1 MEAKK
6 LAAAKFVI
14 QRFLATVFADEISE
28 DLYKAMKTDDFLRNL
43 KEVAFSLYTKE
54 LARGAKVLF
63 EFMDGAG
70 VDTHKTL
77 RFEYADLFLN
87 AGENPVL
94 PYESFY
100 LDREPTLYG
109 EPVFQMREILRKQAL
124 HKDPAYREPED
135 HIAVEFDFLA
145 EMNRREAAGDHSV
158 ANVRSDFG
166 RRHMAWRTEFCAVLH
181 SADKSGFYKALAEFT
196 LGYLFVAHLA
206 SLPPETVF
214 PSNPAADL
222 ASMANVLKMLPL
234 AKESF
239 LLQPGTIDPDPARTI
254 PTHCYACGALC
265 GMTAKTKDGIL
276 MSTSGLQ
283 GDIKGGGRLCIKGG
297 NAKNHVYSAYRLKS
311 PLIREDGRFRKASW
325 EEALDKVVDDFK
337 QHDPTKIGYMRG
349 NDFANWVHEGL
360 FDHLG
365 CPKTTHRPMCDN
377 ANRMSNEH
385 NLSDKRPWINYQEAD
400 YILHFGMNEVAT
412 SYGQRKTAQLK
423 AAVDRGAKLVVLDP
437 RRSETAALATEWIPI
452 KPSTDAAVALAMCHV
467 IIKNGLY
474 DKAFVAN
481 WTTGFEEFKQR
492 VMGEDDDLPKTPRWA
507 SSISGVP
514 AETIERIAL
523 EFAKAR
529 AKGAMSWTG
538 LAQVPNGMYA
548 TAALQALNGLCG
560 TFDAPGG
567 PSLPFKRKLK
577 PAWGE
582 GQEKP
587 PKGQAPKLDKLRMWA
602 GWAPAYLLDD
612 VESGKLEGMICY
624 FGDPVLSWG
633 NQAAIT
639 EAIEKMQF
647 KVCIDAFMCNT
658 ALLCDVVL
666 PDSTWL
672 EQSQIKPD
680 WLYEAQISYWAEVV
694 EPLYESRPMYWIT
707 LELARRLG
715 LERYFPW
722 RHIED
727 AFENQL
733 RGLPCTLDQ
742 LKEKGYVITDKAEYY
757 KYRKWGSL
765 NPPEGYG
772 SSGNTKTG
780 KYNFL
785 NVVAQEK
792 GVDPLPNHHDGPPD
806 LATDATYPFL
816 FGNFRILEHEHSST
830 FNDFGLMK
838 TRGTNTLWINKMD
851 AHDLNIAE
859 GDLVKLKS
867 PWGEIAIKAHPT
879 WDIMP
884 GILGSPGGYGH
895 KRGLEGDPKFPHFGG
910 QNPPGI
916 QKPNMT
922 EDMGGTP
929 LLKYIKTRIE
939 KMMPSSGG

>member
-43 KEVAFSLYTKE
+43 KEVAFSLYNKE

-181 SADKSGFYKALAEFT
+181 SADQSGFYKALAEFT

-239 LLQPGTIDPDPARTI
+239 LLRPGTIDPVPARTI

-412 SYGQRKTAQLK
+412 SYGQRKTAQLRRPST
-423 AAVDRGAKLVVLDP
+423 AAPNWLSWTRGAPKRQPWQPSGFPSNRPPTLPWPWPCATSSSKTDSTTKRSLPTGPPASRNSNSGSWAKTTIFPKRRAGRPASAACQP
-437 RRSETAALATEWIPI
+437 R
-452 KPSTDAAVALAMCHV
+452 PS
-467 IIKNGLY
+467 NGLPWNSPRPGP
-474 DKAFVAN
+474 KAPCPGPVWPRCPTAC
-481 WTTGFEEFKQR
+481 
-492 VMGEDDDLPKTPRWA
+492 TP
-507 SSISGVP
+507 P
-514 AETIERIAL
+514 
-523 EFAKAR
+523 
-529 AKGAMSWTG
+529 
-538 LAQVPNGMYA
+538 PP
-548 TAALQALNGLCG
+548 C
-560 TFDAPGG
+560 
-567 PSLPFKRKLK
+567 K
-577 PAWGE
+577 P
-582 GQEKP
+582 
-587 PKGQAPKLDKLRMWA
+587 
-602 GWAPAYLLDD
+602 
-612 VESGKLEGMICY
+612 
-624 FGDPVLSWG
+624 
-633 NQAAIT
+633 
-639 EAIEKMQF
+639 
-647 KVCIDAFMCNT
+647 
-658 ALLCDVVL
+658 
-666 PDSTWL
+666 
-672 EQSQIKPD
+672 
-680 WLYEAQISYWAEVV
+680 
-694 EPLYESRPMYWIT
+694 
-707 LELARRLG
+707 
-715 LERYFPW
+715 
-722 RHIED
+722 
-727 AFENQL
+727 
-733 RGLPCTLDQ
+733 
-742 LKEKGYVITDKAEYY
+742 
-757 KYRKWGSL
+757 
-765 NPPEGYG
+765 
-772 SSGNTKTG
+772 
-780 KYNFL
+780 
-785 NVVAQEK
+785 
-792 GVDPLPNHHDGPPD
+792 
-806 LATDATYPFL
+806 
-816 FGNFRILEHEHSST
+816 
-830 FNDFGLMK
+830 
-838 TRGTNTLWINKMD
+838 
-851 AHDLNIAE
+851 
-859 GDLVKLKS
+859 
-867 PWGEIAIKAHPT
+867 
-879 WDIMP
+879 
-884 GILGSPGGYGH
+884 
-895 KRGLEGDPKFPHFGG
+895 
-910 QNPPGI
+910 
-916 QKPNMT
+916 
-922 EDMGGTP
+922 
-929 LLKYIKTRIE
+929 
-939 KMMPSSGG
+939 